1 MKNLYEWDVENTR
14 FWSSTGKKI
23 ATRNLWISIPSLLC
37 GFAVW
42 LYWSIITAQMLDLPF
57 PFTKAELFTLNA
69 IAGLTGATLRIPSS
83 FLIRLAGGRNTIFF
97 TTSLLI
103 LPALGTGLALRD
115 PQTPLWTFQALAAL
129 SGLGGGNFASSMSN
143 ISFFFPKRV
152 QGASLGLN
160 AGLGNLGVS
169 VMQVLIPFVMTF
181 GLFGALAGTGMAR
194 PEDLGSA
201 VFVQNAGFVWVPIL
215 LLLGI
220 AGFFGMNNIVTD
232 AVSPRVGSTGE
243 ALARVS
249 GLLLVAFATAS
260 MGLYLLL
267 GLGISKWLVLP
278 LVITA
283 TVFAMKLFPGEIRQ
297 SLDHQYAIFKNKHT
311 WVMTVIYTMT
321 FGSFIGFSA
330 ALPLAIKVI
339 FGFAHG
345 PDGTELGINP
355 NAPNAFAYAWLGPL
369 IGSLVRPLGGWI
381 SDMKIGGAKVTQ
393 IVTVVMVASALGV
406 SHFMVQAY
414 RSETPEQFFPA
425 FLALFLVLFAATG
438 VGNGSTFRSMG
449 VMFDEEQA
457 GPVLGWTSAVAA
469 YGAFIIPKVIGE
481 QIQAGTPERAL
492 YGFAL
497 FYTLC
502 LVLNGW
508 YYARRNAEI
517 RC

>member
-1 MKNLYEWDVENTR
+1 MTNLREWDVENDR
-14 FWSSTGKKI
+14 FWTSTGKAI
-23 ATRNLWISIPSLLC
+23 AHRNLWISIPSLLC

-42 LYWSIITAQMLDLPF
+42 LYWSIITAQMLDLQF
-57 PFTKAELFTLNA
+57 PFAKAELFTLNA

-83 FLIRLAGGRNTIFF
+83 FLIRLAGGRNTVFF
-97 TTSLLI
+97 TTALLI
-103 LPALGTGLALRD
+103 LPALGTGLALHD
-115 PQTPLWTFQALAAL
+115 PSTPLWTFQILAAL

-169 VMQVLIPFVMTF
+169 VMQVLVPFVMTF
-181 GLFGALAGTGMAR
+181 GMFGAMAGPAR
-194 PEDLGSA
+194 TMPSDPGIA
-201 VFVQNAGFVWVPIL
+201 IYIQNAGLVWVPIL
-215 LLLGI
+215 VVVAI
-220 AGFFGMNNIVTD
+220 AAFFGMNNIVT
-232 AVSPRVGSTGE
+232 ASVSPRVSATFP
-243 ALARVS
+243 ALLRIS

-260 MGLYLLL
+260 AGLYLLL
-267 GLGISKWLVLP
+267 GLGVSKWLVLP
-278 LVITA
+278 LVIAA

-311 WVMTVIYTMT
+311 WIMTVIYTMT

-330 ALPLAIKVI
+330 AFPLAIKVI

-345 PDGTELGINP
+345 PDGMELGINP

-393 IVTVVMVASALGV
+393 LVTLVMIASAIGV
-406 SHFMVQAY
+406 SHFMVKAY
-414 RSETPEQFFPA
+414 HSATPEQYFPA
-425 FLALFLVLFAATG
+425 FLGLFLVLFAATG
-438 VGNGSTFRSMG
+438 AGNGSTFRSMG
-449 VMFDEEQA
+449 VMFDKEQA

-469 YGAFIIPKVIGE
+469 YGAFIIPKVFGE

-497 FYTLC
+497 FYAVCLTL
-502 LVLNGW
+502 NWW
-508 YYARRNAEI
+508 YYARKNAEI